1 MFYFFEMGTS
11 LVECILTILLFDA
24 WFERRTIAPSKFRGV
39 LSLYFLANCC
49 YTLVP
54 MLPIIRTFC
63 GIVCVFITANFIY
76 DLTPLWALS
85 GAIMN
90 LTIDVLVEYL
100 TLVVMDFLVF
110 DTSRLMQYG
119 PERVSY
125 IVIAKLLN
133 IIVILLVASIFGHR
147 KAKLNIVQVIPLL
160 ICQFIS
166 IYICQVF
173 YQTME
178 RTSELQISFIL
189 VLMGLLYI
197 NIVMILFIENL
208 TIAEKAKQEKALAEQ
223 NYALQ
228 RAYYEEVQ
236 KDQANTHALWH
247 DIKKYVLAIEAVAT
261 TGDDVALQHN
271 IALIR
276 DSFAQTGTL
285 VDVGN
290 QEVNVILNHCI
301 QKAKVYDIQVQ
312 MDVSIPETLDV
323 SAVDLSVIIGNTFDN
338 AIEECQRLETKVR
351 IIVVELKQKNGIV
364 VYAIDNPCLEQA
376 VKKRGYAHGYG
387 LSNIRNCIAKYA
399 GTMKIEKSG
408 GHYQVIVRL
417 NTSKEKVSI
426 EFKSQCM

>member
-1 MFYFFEMGTS
+1 MFLFFEIGTA
-11 LVECILTILLFDA
+11 LVECALTLLLFDA
-24 WFERRTIAPSKFRGV
+24 WFERRIIMRGKFWGILV
-39 LSLYFLANCC
+39 LYFLANCC

-54 MLPIIRTFC
+54 MLPILRAFC

-85 GAIMN
+85 GAVIN
-90 LTIDVLVEYL
+90 LTINVLIEYL

-119 PERVSY
+119 LERVSY

-133 IIVILLVASIFGHR
+133 IIVILLVASILGHR
-147 KAKLNIVQVIPLL
+147 KARLSIVHVIPLI
-160 ICQFIS
+160 ICQLIS

-173 YQTME
+173 YQAME

-197 NIVMILFIENL
+197 NVVMILFVENL

-261 TGDDVALQHN
+261 TGDDAALQQN

-276 DSFAQTGTL
+276 DSFARTGNL

-290 QEVNVILNHCI
+290 QEANVILNYCI
-301 QKAKVYDIQVQ
+301 QKAKEHDIPVR
-312 MDVSIPETLDV
+312 MDVSIPEILGV

-338 AIEECQRLETKVR
+338 AIEECQRLKTEDRV
-351 IIVVELKQKNGIV
+351 IAVELKQKNDMM
-364 VYAIDNPCLEQA
+364 VYVIDNPCLDRET
-376 VKKRGYAHGYG
+376 KKEGHNHGYG
-387 LSNIRNCIAKYA
+387 LSNVRNCITKYD
-399 GTMKIEKSG
+399 GTMSAEKSD

-417 NTSKEKVSI
+417 NTNTSKERVSVGV
-426 EFKSQCM
+426 